1 MKSISAKA
9 LVAVLAVTAG
19 LSAAAPAFAQATPT
33 TPAQTQMQPGKDHG
47 NFRRD
52 NHPGPN
58 RPARP
63 DHRRGG
69 SDLLDFARGQEAV
82 EIGLVRLSHRIDL
95 TAEQQPKFDA
105 LKTAALKAAAD
116 FETTVKGLRPTEA
129 PTTRPSLVD
138 RLDNRIA
145 IGTAQ
150 VDALKSVQPTLTAF
164 FDSLTDAQK
173 AQLTPNR
180 SGQPGAGGWK
190 GQQGGPRSAAPAPAE
205 APTPKPAG

>member
-1 MKSISAKA
+1 MKTISAKA
-9 LVAVLAVTAG
+9 IVAVLAVTAG
-19 LSAAAPAFAQATPT
+19 LTAAAPAFAQPAPPA
-33 TPAQTQMQPGKDHG
+33 PAQTQLQPGKDHG

-52 NHPGPN
+52 NHQGQN
-58 RPARP
+58 RPGRP
-63 DHRRGG
+63 DHRGGG
-69 SDLLDFARGQEAV
+69 SDLLDLGRGQEAV
-82 EIGLVRLSHRIDL
+82 EISLVRLGHRIDL

-129 PTTRPSLVD
+129 PATRPSITD
-138 RLDNRIA
+138 RLNNRIT

-150 VDALKSVQPTLTAF
+150 VDALKAVQPTLTAF

-180 SGQPGAGGWK
+180 SGPGGWK
-190 GQQGGPRSAAPAPAE
+190 GHENGPRSAAPAPAE